1 MKNIIQNKIF
11 VILLALVGIIAL
23 GALASGIR
31 EMEFREPDPFY
42 FEWPTSSGTS
52 LQTVIQQMEAIPI
65 EQVIMFWALVI
76 IFTVLIIF
84 LINPKYR
91 WKIIL
96 AVIRMAIIFIVLTWA
111 LKAIARNIAMSL
123 FAATTITQNANLNL
137 DTSRL
142 PVYTPPADVPWVSYF
157 ISLTI
162 ALGIVFLGWWFWN
175 LGTRPHSGVIRQNIA
190 DIARQT
196 LGEIAEGRDFGDAVT
211 TCYVRM
217 NDAVNLQ
224 RGMQRQEGMTP
235 SEFAARLEAAGLPG
249 DPVRRLTHLF
259 EVVRYGARTPGA
271 AETQEAVTCLNA
283 IIVAC
288 GAAS

>member
-1 MKNIIQNKIF
+1 MKNILQNKIF

-23 GALASGIR
+23 GTLASGIR

-42 FEWPTSSGTS
+42 FEWPTSSGS
-52 LQTVIQQMEAIPI
+52 SFQTIIQQMEAIPI

-84 LINPKYR
+84 LINPRYR
-91 WKIIL
+91 WKIL
-96 AVIRMAIIFIVLTWA
+96 MAVIRTAIIFIALTWA
-111 LKAIARNIAMSL
+111 LKAIARNVAMSL
-123 FAATTITQNANLNL
+123 FAATAITQNAKLNL
-137 DTSRL
+137 DNGGL
-142 PVYTPPADVPWVSYF
+142 PAYTPPADIPWVSYF

-162 ALGIVFLGWWFWN
+162 ALGIIFLGWWFWN
-175 LGTRPHSGVIRQNIA
+175 LGTRPYSRVIRQNIA

-196 LGEIAEGRDFGDAVT
+196 LDDIAEGRDFGDTVT
-211 TCYVRM
+211 ACYVRM
-217 NDAVNLQ
+217 NDAVNVR
-224 RGMQRQEGMTP
+224 RGLQRQEGMTP

-249 DPVRRLTHLF
+249 DPVRRLTRLF
-259 EVVRYGARTPGA
+259 EVVRYGARKPGET
-271 AETQEAVTCLNA
+271 ETQEAVTCLNA